1 MPGQGE
7 VNEGSE
13 SLMEIIVLLF
23 VSICIRN
30 APTLA
35 PYM

>member
-23 VSICIRN
+23 C
-30 APTLA
+30 L
-35 PYM
+35 YLMH